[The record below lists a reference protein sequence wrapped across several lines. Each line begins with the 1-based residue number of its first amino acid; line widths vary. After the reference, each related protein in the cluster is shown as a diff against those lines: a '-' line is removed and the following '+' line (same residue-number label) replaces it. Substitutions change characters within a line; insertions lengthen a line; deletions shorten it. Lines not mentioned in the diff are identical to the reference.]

1 MMDDDLVYLTAV
13 PMVVYLDTMMVYHLV
28 EMKASSTADC
38 SDIQM
43 VDMMVDD
50 SADY

>member
-13 PMVVYLDTMMVYHLV
+13 PMVVYLDTMMVHHLA